1 MAYVQARGRARQ
13 ENSSFIALSQRAD
26 RPATLLA
33 AQELEQHAI
42 ASSFDPRKRKIDASQ
57 EMASQTSRERSAAS
71 LLLGDA
77 TPTTAL
83 ATVNLYC
90 KKTKTTLQEG
100 LEAVSGGWQ
109 CNLRYE
115 SVLRTVE
122 VQSTAPT
129 KKQAK
134 ARASCD
140 ILIALRA

>member
-1 MAYVQARGRARQ
+1 MPSRLLWPAYVQARGRARQ

-42 ASSFDPRKRKIDASQ
+42 ASSFDPRKRKIDAPQ

-83 ATVNLYC
+83 AAVNLYC
-90 KKTKTTLQEG
+90 KKTKATLQEG
-100 LEAVSGGWQ
+100 LGAVSGGWQ
-109 CNLRYE
+109 CNLQYVTNPCPRRGGAGH
-115 SVLRTVE
+115 SGH
-122 VQSTAPT
+122 
-129 KKQAK
+129 
-134 ARASCD
+134 
-140 ILIALRA
+140 